1 MVLDQTWKY
10 DDDQNVQNIV
20 LINNSNTCASKILMP
35 MVSFSDY
42 FKMVVTFQSSADNV
56 EAVDNFSLGCSFPLI
71 RHFQANIHKHKIMTS
86 LSFSGTW
93 LIVKNKNKNHDSNST
108 IWRSMEYW
116 MERVS
121 NYLFKLNKKS
131 NSSPT
136 EIFP

>member
-1 MVLDQTWKY
+1 MV
-10 DDDQNVQNIV
+10 I
-20 LINNSNTCASKILMP
+20 
-35 MVSFSDY
+35 
-42 FKMVVTFQSSADNV
+42 TFQSSADNV
-56 EAVDNFSLGCSFPLI
+56 EAVDNFSLVQFLFDK
-71 RHFQANIHKHKIMTS
+71 HFQANSHKHKIMTS

-131 NSSPT
+131 KSSPT
-136 EIFP
+136 VGFSIYCS